1 MSYRFLVSNLRKGPG
16 RKQSVSVFPAHKS
29 QLAFPS
35 LTTHNSQPATNNK
48 RGFTLIELMV
58 VIAIIVLLA
67 GVMIPNYIKNME
79 KAKLA
84 KAKADIEI
92 LIKAITLYRVDS
104 EEFPSSLSDLTSGT
118 HPYLA
123 RGIPPSP
130 WGGPYT
136 YSLSTNSYTI
146 EAKDSQGKV
155 KYSETIKF

>member
-1 MSYRFLVSNLRKGPG
+1 MVISYKFLVFSLRKVWG
-16 RKQSVSVFPAHKS
+16 REHSPTVFPTHNS
-29 QLAFPS
+29 Q
-35 LTTHNSQPATNNK
+35 LTTHNSH

-67 GVMIPNYIKNME
+67 GIMIPNYIKNME

-92 LIKAITLYRVDS
+92 LIKAITLYRIDS
-104 EEFPSSLSDLTSGT
+104 EVFPSSLTDLTSGD

-123 RGIPPSP
+123 RDIPSTP
-130 WGGPYT
+130 WGGVYT
-136 YSLSTNSYTI
+136 YSLGASSYTI
-146 EAKDSQGKV
+146 EAKDSSGNV

>member
-1 MSYRFLVSNLRKGPG
+1 MDRKVMGYKWLVLRRNTKNSLLSPMSRFQEEGKTQNFLK
-16 RKQSVSVFPAHKS
+16 
-29 QLAFPS
+29 
-35 LTTHNSQPATNNK
+35 
-48 RGFTLIELMV
+48 GFTLIELMV
-58 VIAIIVLLA
+58 VIAIVVLLA
-67 GVMIPNYIKNME
+67 GIMIPNYIKNME

-104 EEFPSSLSDLTSGT
+104 EEFPSSLTDLTSGT

-123 RGIPPSP
+123 RDIPLSP
-130 WGGPYT
+130 WGGSYT
-136 YSLSTNSYTI
+136 YSLGTNSYTI